1 MRVSLRSRW
10 WLAAACGL
18 ALSVCPTERVDGQDR
33 DSRQWISRDGLQR
46 VRATLVQFDP
56 ATGRVRLRDAQ
67 GQERDLA
74 LQQLSLRDQKFLRR
88 TAESKT
94 SNPSLNS
101 DLDPKP
107 ETPAAESTGTK
118 SAGPAPGKTRRL
130 YGVDWQPSVETGL
143 EVARN
148 LEEDGSG
155 RPVMWFRVLGDL
167 DGLM

>member
-18 ALSVCPTERVDGQDR
+18 ALAVCLSERVDGQDR

-56 ATGRVRLRDAQ
+56 ATGRVTLRDAQ

-88 TAESKT
+88 NAESKT
-94 SNPSLNS
+94 SNS
-101 DLDPKP
+101 DLDSDPKP
-107 ETPAAESTGTK
+107 ETAAAESAAPK
-118 SAGPAPGKTRRL
+118 SAQPAPGKTRRL

-148 LEEDGSG
+148 MEEDGSG